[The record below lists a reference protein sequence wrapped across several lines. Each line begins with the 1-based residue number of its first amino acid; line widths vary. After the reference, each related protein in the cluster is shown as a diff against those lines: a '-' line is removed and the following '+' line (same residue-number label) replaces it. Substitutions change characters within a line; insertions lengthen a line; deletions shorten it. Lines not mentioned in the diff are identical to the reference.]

1 MVASSSATILPRRWV
16 MKLSIEADGS
26 VRLPGELLERWGVS
40 AGRRLEASVEKGKL
54 VLRPLAL
61 EGDPFAAGLRGPD
74 SQGFEKALRQDAE
87 DKARARD
94 AFDRAMKEKHEID
107 VEKER
112 EEREKW
118 L

>member
-1 MVASSSATILPRRWV
+1 
-16 MKLSIEADGS
+16 MKLAIDEDGS
-26 VRLPGELLERWGVS
+26 VKLPAALLERWGVS
-40 AGRRLEASVEKGKL
+40 AGRHVEASVDKGRL
-54 VLRPLAL
+54 VLRPLAI
-61 EGDPFAAGLRGPD
+61 EGDPFAAGVKGPD
-74 SQGFEKALRQDAE
+74 AEGFEKALRQDAE

-112 EEREKW
+112 EERDRW